1 MVTSAGRTDAG
12 VHATGQVISFA
23 LDWQHGADA
32 LYKGMNSLLPADI
45 AFLSLTPVD
54 LSFHP
59 RFDAVHRS
67 YQYTVYNGVQRHP
80 LLQRSAWQ
88 LPIRLDE
95 ARMNEAADI
104 IIGVHDFRTFGT
116 PPQGDNSV
124 REIFVARWVRDG
136 DFLTF
141 NITASAFLRRMVRC
155 LVGSLKLVGDGTWT
169 VDDFVAA
176 LAACERGRTGA
187 TAPPQG
193 LVLTSVHY

>member
-1 MVTSAGRTDAG
+1 MITSAGRTDAG
-12 VHATGQVISFA
+12 VHATGQVISFV
-23 LDWQHGADA
+23 LDWLHGTNA
-32 LYKGMNSLLPADI
+32 LYKGINSLLPLNI
-45 AFLSLTPVD
+45 VFLSLEQVD

-59 RFDAVHRS
+59 RFHAVHRS
-67 YQYTVYNGVQRHP
+67 YQYTIHDGVQRHP
-80 LLQRSAWQ
+80 LLQRTTWQ
-88 LPIRLDE
+88 LPHRLNEDH
-95 ARMNEAADI
+95 MNEAADI
-104 IIGVHDFRTFGT
+104 VIGVHNFRTFGT

-124 REIFVARWVRDG
+124 REIFVSQWERDG
-136 DFLTF
+136 DFLKF

-176 LAACERGRTGA
+176 LGACKRSRTGA